1 MTEKKVIERMIELRQ
16 LEEKK
21 ALDDKQ
27 KQELIDLSLKNAELT
42 RMSLE
47 QLQDELKKSAPEQE
61 VSVKSNNLNDIIDDY
76 KKKFGQEDWYKE
88 PEAKNGK
95 VDLVFPSKE
104 AASNFMLEQ
113 AEKNRPFVVVDGKTN
128 QVMAYSNG
136 DGTLYH
142 GDGKPFAK
150 GDELSPSG
158 GDINNFRMPLSKMSN
173 LAPMSSETV
182 QDTGKGVQDTAVS
195 KPAEFPESGVEA
207 EVDNEQ
213 QSDIKPTNP

>member
-1 MTEKKVIERMIELRQ
+1 MTEKKVLERMIELKQ
-16 LEEKK
+16 LGDQK
-21 ALDDKQ
+21 ALNDKQ
-27 KQELIDLSLKNAELT
+27 AQEFMALSLKNAELAQL
-42 RMSLE
+42 SLE
-47 QLQDELKKSAPEQE
+47 QLQEELKKSAAEQK
-61 VSVKSNNLNDIIDDY
+61 VSVKSNKLDDILTDY
-76 KKKFGQEDWYKE
+76 KAKYGKEDWYKE
-88 PEAKNGK
+88 PEVKNGK
-95 VDLVFPSKE
+95 VELVFPSIE

-128 QVMAYSNG
+128 KVMAYSNG

-142 GDGKPFAK
+142 GDGRPFAK

-158 GDINNFRMPLSKMSN
+158 GDINDFRMPLSKISN

-182 QDTGKGVQDTAVS
+182 QDPGKGVKDTAVS